1 MERRIGMLFDC
12 LRAPYDV
19 AHIIQVASALGNC
32 DLYLS
37 GNSIDTNHRK
47 IITKVRSWGIENIPE
62 FQVLGEF
69 EEAVYRLHNLGKY
82 LIGTAVDA
90 KKNLYKTNLL
100 ERDSVIV
107 FGTET
112 SGLTKRKQS
121 LLDEIVSI
129 PIEGNC
135 KFLTLPTIVPITAFE
150 YYRQLLEEESE
161 NS

>member
-37 GNSIDTNHRK
+37 GNSIDVNHRK
-47 IITKVRSWGIENIPE
+47 IIAKVRSWGIRNIPE
-62 FQVLGEF
+62 FQKFGEF
-69 EEAVYRLHNLGKY
+69 EEAVYNLHSLGKY
-82 LIGTAVDA
+82 LVGTAVDA
-90 KKNLYKTNLL
+90 KKRLYETNLT
-100 ERDSVIV
+100 ENDSVLV

-112 SGLTKRKQS
+112 SGLTQRKQS
-121 LLDEIVSI
+121 LLDEIISI
-129 PIEGNC
+129 SLAEGC
-135 KFLTLPTIVPITAFE
+135 KFLTLPTIVPATAFE
-150 YYRQLLEEESE
+150 YYRQLLGEEDG

>member
-12 LRAPYDV
+12 IRAPYDV
-19 AHIIQVASALGNC
+19 SHIIQVSSALGNC

-37 GNSIDTNHRK
+37 GNCIDTNHRK
-47 IITKVRSWGIENIPE
+47 IITKVRSWGIENIQE
-62 FQVLGEF
+62 FEKLGEF
-69 EEAVYRLHNLGKY
+69 EEAVYKLHDLGKY

-90 KKNLYKTNLL
+90 KKNLYETNLL

-112 SGLTKRKQS
+112 SGLTERKQS
-121 LLDEIVSI
+121 LLDEIISI
-129 PIEGNC
+129 PMDSNC
-135 KFLTLPTIVPITAFE
+135 KFLTLPIIVPITAFE
-150 YYRQLLEEESE
+150 YYRQLLEEESG

>member
-1 MERRIGMLFDC
+1 MERRISMLFDC

-37 GNSIDTNHRK
+37 GNCIDTNHRK
-47 IITKVRSWGIENIPE
+47 IITKVRSWGIKNIPKFE
-62 FQVLGEF
+62 KLGEF
-69 EEAVYRLHNLGKY
+69 EEAVYRLHDLGKY

-90 KKNLYKTNLL
+90 RENLYKTNLL

-107 FGTET
+107 FGTEA
-112 SGLTKRKQS
+112 SGLTGRKQS
-121 LLDEIVSI
+121 LLDKIVSI
-129 PIEGNC
+129 PMENNC
-135 KFLTLPTIVPITAFE
+135 KFLTLPVIVPITAFE
-150 YYRQLLEEESE
+150 YYRQLLEEESG